1 VETKQG
7 LIDTATTALADLDGQ
22 AKIDKQTEIDTLTG
36 ERDTAMGL
44 RDEADEKRIPLQ
56 RNKDRRA

>member
-1 VETKQG
+1 
-7 LIDTATTALADLDGQ
+7 LIDTATTELADLSGQ
-22 AKIDKQTEIDTLTG
+22 AKIDKQTEIDTWTG

-44 RDEADEKRIPLQ
+44 RDEADEKRAPLQ